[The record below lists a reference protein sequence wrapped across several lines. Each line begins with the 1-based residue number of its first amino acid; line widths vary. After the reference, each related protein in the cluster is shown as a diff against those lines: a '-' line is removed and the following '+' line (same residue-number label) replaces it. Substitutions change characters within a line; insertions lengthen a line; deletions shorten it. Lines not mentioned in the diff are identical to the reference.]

1 MIILSW
7 PVFPSIFGGS
17 ETYVGTP
24 AMVIVVPT
32 DVPWC
37 LKVVKQQ
44 SPDGPARV
52 RLVLVDMER
61 EESER

>member
-1 MIILSW
+1 MVIMV
-7 PVFPSIFGGS
+7 PTGFPS
-17 ETYVGTP
+17 
-24 AMVIVVPT
+24 
-32 DVPWC
+32 C